1 VFIGKRT
8 YLIGAAA
15 VALAAPGAAWAQA
28 APSSA
33 QPAAPDASQPAPNVN
48 TGDDIIVT
56 AQKRSERMID
66 VPVAISAISADTLTT
81 QNINRLSEYFDRVP
95 GLQYSNQRVSGLAL
109 RGVTTGGQTSPTVA
123 LLVDD
128 VQFGG
133 TTGTGQ
139 PPLPDFDASAISRV
153 EVLRGPQG
161 TLYGASSL
169 GGLIKYVLKEPDTK
183 AFSGRLELG
192 GTTVSHGDTGYAVRG
207 SVNIP
212 ISDWLAISG
221 SGFKRE
227 DAPYLSNANPAA
239 LKAKDVNTRDVWGF
253 RGAALV
259 KPAHNFRIVLSA
271 LSQKTDAMNSDLA
284 ITSGGV
290 PVCVACTTGG
300 TAATRATAVTTFE
313 PVYGDLTIN
322 SLDSINKAKFQLY
335 SARAELDLGGVTVT
349 SISAWSRADNVI
361 TSDVTKVFGG
371 LLRSLYG
378 LSTTP
383 NVQIANADRTHKFS
397 QELRLSGDLGSSF
410 SWLAGGFYTIEHAA
424 TDQTLIASGSLT
436 ATPYIGT
443 GPGSYREYAGFGD
456 LTWHA
461 TDKLDVQVGGRYSH
475 NKQHNAS
482 TLNTSPQTAPVF
494 GSGTTIANSSD
505 NAFTWLI
512 SPSYHFS
519 RDIMAYARVATGYR
533 PGGPNIA
540 APPSVPASFGSDRV
554 INYELGFKGKVV
566 PGLLTIDASLFQI
579 DWTKIQLQG
588 TDSVSSLTF
597 LTNGGKARSRGLEF
611 AANLT
616 PWAGMTIDATL
627 TFTDATLVENLPV
640 LAGATGLKGL
650 SGDRLP
656 FSAKVAANLSVQ
668 QVIPLTDK
676 LEGNLGFTI
685 VYLGDRAGTFVTD
698 AANATRPRILL
709 PEYTTVDVR
718 GGLTFD
724 RVWSVNVYARNLF
737 DKRGV
742 AAADNRNGVN
752 VPTALFIQPRT
763 LGITLARTF

>member
-1 VFIGKRT
+1 MNMLKRT
-8 YLIGAAA
+8 LSLSAAA
-15 VALAAPGAAWAQA
+15 VAIVAAAPALAQEA
-28 APSSA
+28 
-33 QPAAPDASQPAPNVN
+33 PAADGSADS
-48 TGDDIIVT
+48 GEIIVT
-56 AQKRSERMID
+56 AQKRAERLID
-66 VPVAISAISADTLTT
+66 VPVAISAISADTLTS

-109 RGVTTGGQTSPTVA
+109 RGVTTGGATSPTVA

-128 VQFGG
+128 IQFGG

-139 PPLPDFDASAISRV
+139 PPLPDFDASAVSRV

-161 TLYGASSL
+161 PLYGAASL

-183 AFSGRLELG
+183 RFSGRIELG
-192 GTTVSHGDTGYAVRG
+192 GTAISHGGTGYAVRG

-212 ISDWLAISG
+212 ITDWLAVSG

-227 DAPYLSNANPAA
+227 DAPYLNNANPRA

-253 RGAALV
+253 RGAALI
-259 KPAHNFRIVLSA
+259 KPADNVRIILSA
-271 LSQKTDAMNSDLA
+271 LRQKQDAMNSDLA
-284 ITSGGV
+284 ITAGGV
-290 PVCVACTTGG
+290 PVCVACTLSTSPN
-300 TAATRATAVTTFE
+300 RNTAVTTFE

-322 SLDSINKAKFQLY
+322 SLDSINKSKFALY
-335 SARAELDLGGVTVT
+335 SARGEFDLGGVTIT

-361 TSDVTKVFGG
+361 TSDVTNVFGG

-378 LSTTP
+378 LSATP
-383 NVQIANADRTHKFS
+383 TVQIANADRTHKFS
-397 QELRLSGDLGSSF
+397 QELRAGGNLGSSF
-410 SWLAGGFYTIEHAA
+410 TWLAGGFYTVEHAA
-424 TDQTLIASGSLT
+424 TDQTLIASGSLDSR
-436 ATPYIGT
+436 PYVGR
-443 GPGSYREYAGFGD
+443 GPGTYREYAGFAD

-461 TDKLDVQVGGRYSH
+461 TDKLDIQVGGRYAR
-475 NKQHNAS
+475 NKQHNES
-482 TLNTSPQTAPVF
+482 TLDTDAIVAPVF
-494 GSGTTIANSSD
+494 GSGTTIGDSSD
-505 NAFTWLI
+505 SAFTWLV

-519 RDIMAYARVATGYR
+519 RDIIAYLRVASGYR

-540 APPSVPASFGSDRV
+540 APPAVPNAFGPDRV
-554 INYELGFKGKVV
+554 VNYELGFKGKVV
-566 PGLLTIDASLFQI
+566 PGLLTIDVALFQI
-579 DWTKIQLQG
+579 DWKKIQLQG

-616 PWAGMTIDATL
+616 PWTGMTVDANL
-627 TFTDATLVENLPV
+627 TFTDATLTQDLPV
-640 LAGATGLKGL
+640 VAGATGLRGL

-656 FSAKVAANLSVQ
+656 FAAKVTASVTAQ
-668 QVIPLTDK
+668 QTIPLTDR
-676 LEGNLGFTI
+676 LEGSLGFTL
-685 VYLGDRAGTFVTD
+685 VYVGDRAGTFVTN
-698 AANATRPRILL
+698 AANATRPRMLL
-709 PEYTTVDVR
+709 PEYTSVDVR

-724 RVWSVNVYARNLF
+724 EVWSANLYVRNLF

-763 LGITLARTF
+763 FGITLARSF

>member
-1 VFIGKRT
+1 MKTLKLVISVST
-8 YLIGAAA
+8 AA
-15 VALAAPGAAWAQA
+15 VALAASMPALAQDAQVAEDGA
-28 APSSA
+28 SA
-33 QPAAPDASQPAPNVN
+33 
-48 TGDDIIVT
+48 GEIIVT
-56 AQKRSERMID
+56 AQKRAERLID
-66 VPVAISAISADTLTT
+66 VPVAISAISADALTT

-109 RGVTTGGQTSPTVA
+109 RGVTTGGATSPTVA

-139 PPLPDFDASAISRV
+139 PPLPDFDASAVSRV

-183 AFSGRLELG
+183 EFSGRIELG
-192 GTTVSHGDTGYAVRG
+192 GTAVSHGDTGYAVRG

-212 ISDWLAISG
+212 INDWLAVLG

-227 DAPYLSNANPAA
+227 DAAYLNNANPQA
-239 LKAKDVNTRDVWGF
+239 LKAKDVNSRDVWGF
-253 RGAALV
+253 RGAALI
-259 KPAHNFRIVLSA
+259 KPADNFRIVLSA
-271 LSQKTDAMNSDLA
+271 LRQKTDAMNSDLA
-284 ITSGGV
+284 ITAGGV
-290 PVCVACTTGG
+290 PVCAACTLPSSPN
-300 TAATRATAVTTFE
+300 AATAVTTFE

-335 SARAELDLGGVTVT
+335 SARAELELGGVNIT

-361 TSDVTKVFGG
+361 TSDVSRVFGG
-371 LLRSLYG
+371 LLKAVYG
-378 LSTTP
+378 LPTAPT
-383 NVQIANADRTHKFS
+383 VQIANADRTHKFS
-397 QELRLSGDLGSSF
+397 QELRLGGDIGTSF
-410 SWLAGGFYTIEHAA
+410 TWLAGGFYTVEHAA

-443 GPGSYREYAGFGD
+443 GPGTYREYAGFAD

-461 TDKLDVQVGGRYSH
+461 TDKLDIQVGGRYAH
-475 NKQHNAS
+475 NKQHNES
-482 TLNTSPQTAPVF
+482 TLNTSPETAPVF
-494 GSGTTIANSSD
+494 GSGTTIADSSD
-505 NAFTWLI
+505 SAFTWLI

-519 RDIMAYARVATGYR
+519 RDIIAYARVATGYR

-540 APPSVPASFGSDRV
+540 APPSVAKSFSSDKV

-566 PGLLTIDASLFQI
+566 PGLLTLDASLFQI
-579 DWTKIQLQG
+579 DWKDIQLQG
-588 TDSVSSLTF
+588 TDSISSLTF

-611 AANLT
+611 AASLT
-616 PWAGMTIDATL
+616 PWQGMSIDASL
-627 TFTDATLVENLPV
+627 TFTDATLTEDLPTI
-640 LAGATGLKGL
+640 ANATGLKGL
-650 SGDRLP
+650 NGDRLP
-656 FSAKVAANLSVQ
+656 FSAKVAANVTAQ
-668 QVIPLTDK
+668 QVFPLTDR
-676 LEGNLGFTI
+676 LEGNVGFTL
-685 VYLGDRAGTFVTD
+685 VYVGDRAGTFVTD
-698 AANATRPRILL
+698 AANATRPRMLL
-709 PEYTTVDVR
+709 PEYTTVDIR

-724 RVWSVNVYARNLF
+724 EVWSANLYVRNLF

-763 LGITLARTF
+763 FGVTLARSF

>member
-1 VFIGKRT
+1 MKNLKLAISMSTAVMAI
-8 YLIGAAA
+8 AAA
-15 VALAAPGAAWAQA
+15 STPALAQEAQA
-28 APSSA
+28 AS
-33 QPAAPDASQPAPNVN
+33 DAFDS
-48 TGDDIIVT
+48 GEIIVT
-56 AQKRSERMID
+56 AQKRSERLID
-66 VPVAISAISADTLTT
+66 VPVAISAISADALTT

-109 RGVTTGGQTSPTVA
+109 RGVTSGGATAPTVA

-169 GGLIKYVLKEPDTK
+169 GGLIKYVLKEPTLNE
-183 AFSGRLELG
+183 FSGRIELG
-192 GTTVSHGDTGYAVRG
+192 GTAVSHGDTGYAVRG
-207 SVNIP
+207 SVNLP
-212 ISDWLAISG
+212 INDWLAISG
-221 SGFKRE
+221 SGFKRD
-227 DAPYLSNANPAA
+227 DAPYLDNANAAA
-239 LKAKDVNTRDVWGF
+239 LKAKDVNSRKVWGF
-253 RGAALV
+253 RGAALI
-259 KPAHNFRIVLSA
+259 KPADNFRMVLSA
-271 LSQKTDAMNSDLA
+271 LRQKTDAMNSDLA
-284 ITSGGV
+284 ITAGGV
-290 PVCVACTTGG
+290 PVCVACTVGSPN
-300 TAATRATAVTTFE
+300 TAVTTFE

-322 SLDSINKAKFQLY
+322 SLDSLNKAKFQLY
-335 SARAELDLGGVTVT
+335 SARAELELGGVNIT

-361 TSDVTKVFGG
+361 TSDVTRVFGG

-378 LSTTP
+378 LTATP
-383 NVQIANADRTHKFS
+383 NVQIANADQTHKFS
-397 QELRLSGDLGSSF
+397 QELRLGGDIGTSF
-410 SWLAGGFYTIEHAA
+410 SWLAGGFYTVEHAA
-424 TDQTLIASGSLT
+424 TNQTLIASGSLT
-436 ATPYIGT
+436 GTPYIGT
-443 GPGSYREYAGFGD
+443 GPGTYREYAGFAD

-461 TDKLDVQVGGRYSH
+461 TDKFDVQIGGRYAH
-475 NKQHNAS
+475 NKQHNES
-482 TLNTSPQTAPVF
+482 TLNTSPETAPVF
-494 GSGTTIANSSD
+494 GSGTTVADSSD

-519 RDIMAYARVATGYR
+519 RDIIAYARVATGYR
-533 PGGPNIA
+533 PGGPNVA
-540 APPSVPASFGSDRV
+540 APPSVPTSFGSDRV

-579 DWTKIQLQG
+579 DWKKIQLQG

-616 PWAGMTIDATL
+616 PWRGMTIDTNL
-627 TFTDATLVENLPV
+627 TFTDATLTEDLPI

-656 FSAKVAANLSVQ
+656 FSAKVAANITANQ
-668 QVIPLTDK
+668 QFPLTDR
-676 LEGNLGFTI
+676 LEGNVGFTV
-685 VYLGDRAGTFVTD
+685 VYLGDRAGTFVTN
-698 AANATRPRILL
+698 AANATRPRMLL
-709 PEYTTVDVR
+709 PEYTTVDIR

-724 RVWSVNVYARNLF
+724 DVWSANVYIRNLF

-752 VPTALFIQPRT
+752 IPTALFIQPRT
-763 LGITLARTF
+763 FGVTLARSF

>member
-1 VFIGKRT
+1 MKSFKLAISMS
-8 YLIGAAA
+8 AA
-15 VALAAPGAAWAQA
+15 VVAIAASMPAMAQDAQGADDGA
-28 APSSA
+28 SA
-33 QPAAPDASQPAPNVN
+33 
-48 TGDDIIVT
+48 GEIIVT
-56 AQKRSERMID
+56 AQKRSERLID
-66 VPVAISAISADTLTT
+66 VPVAISAISAESLTS

-109 RGVTTGGQTSPTVA
+109 RGVTTGGATAPTVA

-169 GGLIKYVLKEPDTK
+169 GGLIKYVLKEP
-183 AFSGRLELG
+183 ALNEFSGRIELG
-192 GTTVSHGDTGYAVRG
+192 GTAVSHGDTGYAVRG

-212 ISDWLAISG
+212 INDWLAISG

-227 DAPYLSNANPAA
+227 DAPYLNNANSRA

-253 RGAALV
+253 RGAALI
-259 KPAHNFRIVLSA
+259 KPADNFRIVLSA
-271 LSQKTDAMNSDLA
+271 LRQKQDAMNSDLA
-284 ITSGGV
+284 ITGGGV
-290 PVCVACTTGG
+290 PVCAACYADTSPLPN
-300 TAATRATAVTTFE
+300 TAVTTFK

-322 SLDSINKAKFQLY
+322 SLDSINKSKFQLY
-335 SARAELDLGGVTVT
+335 SARGELELGGVTIT

-361 TSDVTKVFGG
+361 TSDVTNVFGG
-371 LLRSLYG
+371 LLRAVYG
-378 LSTTP
+378 LPTIP
-383 NVQIANADRTHKFS
+383 NVQIANADKTHKFS

-410 SWLAGGFYTIEHAA
+410 SWLAGGFYTVEHAS
-424 TDQTLIASGSLT
+424 TDQTLIATGSLS

-443 GPGSYREYAGFGD
+443 GPGTYREYAGFAD

-461 TDKLDVQVGGRYSH
+461 TDKLDVQVGGRYAH
-475 NKQHNAS
+475 NKQHNES
-482 TLNTSPQTAPVF
+482 TLDTSPQTAPVF

-505 NAFTWLI
+505 SAFTWLI
-512 SPSYHFS
+512 SPNYHFS
-519 RDIMAYARVATGYR
+519 RDIIAYVRVASGYR
-533 PGGPNIA
+533 PGGPNVA
-540 APPSVPASFGSDRV
+540 APPSVPKSFGSDSV

-579 DWTKIQLQG
+579 DWKKIQLQG
-588 TDSVSSLTF
+588 TDSISSLTF
-597 LTNGGKARSRGLEF
+597 LANGGKARSRGLEF

-616 PWAGMTIDATL
+616 PWQGMSIDGNL
-627 TFTDATLVENLPV
+627 TFTDATLTEDLPI
-640 LAGATGLKGL
+640 LAGATGLSGL

-656 FSAKVAANLSVQ
+656 FSSKIAANITAQ
-668 QVIPLTDK
+668 QVFPISDT
-676 LEGNLGFTI
+676 LEGNVGFTV
-685 VYLGDRAGTFVTD
+685 VYLGDRAGTVVTN
-698 AANATRPRILL
+698 AANATRPRMLL

-718 GGLTFD
+718 GGLTYD
-724 RVWSVNVYARNLF
+724 EVWSANLYVRNLF

-763 LGITLARTF
+763 FGVTLARSF